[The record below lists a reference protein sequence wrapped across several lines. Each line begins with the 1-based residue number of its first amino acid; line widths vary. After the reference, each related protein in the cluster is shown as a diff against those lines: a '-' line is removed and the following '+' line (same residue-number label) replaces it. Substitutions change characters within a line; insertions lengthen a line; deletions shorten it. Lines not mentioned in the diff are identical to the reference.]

1 MTDIKVSVKGSFQS
15 ARAIRSA
22 QTIAVNNSN
31 GYVNF
36 TLPEL
41 QEYELVELR

>member
-1 MTDIKVSVKGSFQS
+1 MTNIKVSVKGSFQS

-41 QEYELVELR
+41 EEYELVELR

>member
-1 MTDIKVSVKGSFQS
+1 
-15 ARAIRSA
+15 
-22 QTIAVNNSN
+22 VNNSN

-41 QEYELVELR
+41 EEYELVELR